1 MAGKVLHEIS
11 LEKLDE
17 IYNFVSLSIYQLKK
31 LNLRNED
38 IKILMPNW
46 FKFVMEHSYTRYTYY
61 RTAEQQLIEAKFFD
75 IEVYPHFKNEIVVY
89 CKEFHLN
96 KELDQPKIFEICQS

>member
-1 MAGKVLHEIS
+1 MANKVLHKIS
-11 LEKLDE
+11 YEKLDE
-17 IYNFVSLSIYQLKK
+17 IFNFVRHSIYQLKE

-38 IKILMPNW
+38 IKILMPSW

-75 IEVYPHFKNEIVVY
+75 IEVLPHFKNEIVVY
-89 CKEFHLN
+89 CKEFYLN
-96 KELDQPKIFEICQS
+96 KELDQPKIFIIEN